1 MKSRRPPTSIMNRLK
16 NIGNVLCL
24 KEEKY
29 VTRAIPNDLVLQSF
43 EEVDCSGLHVPAR
56 VCYETQT
63 SINLRIKKEDLD
75 KIAYIDEE
83 SGDYI
88 LIAQPNSRP
97 LSPTQK
103 DNQDLN
109 NVSIMK

>member
-1 MKSRRPPTSIMNRLK
+1 M
-16 NIGNVLCL
+16 
-24 KEEKY
+24 
-29 VTRAIPNDLVLQSF
+29 
-43 EEVDCSGLHVPAR
+43 DCSGLHVPDR

-83 SGDYI
+83 SGGYI

-103 DNQDLN
+103 DSQDPN
-109 NVSIMK
+109 NESNKT